1 MLNVG
6 RLESGRFEWGEG
18 DERSAIAAAVLG
30 GTSLFGGSG
39 SVIGSVLGALLIGVV
54 NNGLILMG
62 LETSQQIIIRGAIII
77 IAVALARRR

>member
-1 MLNVG
+1 VLNVG

-39 SVIGSVLGALLIGVV
+39 SVIGSVLGALFIGVV
-54 NNGLILMG
+54 NNGLILTG
-62 LETSQQIIIRGAIII
+62 LETRQLFIISCSITFV
-77 IAVALARRR
+77 AVAPARWR

>member
-1 MLNVG
+1 M
-6 RLESGRFEWGEG
+6 RP
-18 DERSAIAAAVLG
+18 SAQWRRTGIM

-77 IAVALARRR
+77 VAVALARRH